1 MHFKL
6 GEKVS
11 FLHES
16 GWGIIR
22 AFEKESVV
30 VEDET
35 GFERLVLLG
44 EMVKIHGSHGD
55 HMDTVPVSLSGKE
68 AENDIGHQSKRL
80 DDVRK
85 LKDFWEIDLHSH
97 ELLESE
103 IGMSNAEVLRH
114 QMSVF
119 KSFFRGASDKQV
131 RKLVV
136 IHGVGQGVLKGE
148 IRDFLSQQD
157 GVQFYDADFNEYG
170 KGATTIE
177 LLYR

>member
-22 AFEKESVV
+22 SFKNESVV

-35 GFERLVLLG
+35 GFERIVQLEEL
-44 EMVKIHGSHGD
+44 VKIRGSHLD
-55 HMDTVPVSLSGKE
+55 HMDTVPLSFSGKE
-68 AENDIGHQSKRL
+68 ADGDVGHSSNRS

-114 QMSVF
+114 QLSVF
-119 KSFFRGASDKQV
+119 KSFFRSARDKHV

-136 IHGVGQGVLKGE
+136 IHGVGQGVLKRE
-148 IRDFLSQQD
+148 IRDFLINQD

-170 KGATTIE
+170 KGATMVE
-177 LLYR
+177 LFYR